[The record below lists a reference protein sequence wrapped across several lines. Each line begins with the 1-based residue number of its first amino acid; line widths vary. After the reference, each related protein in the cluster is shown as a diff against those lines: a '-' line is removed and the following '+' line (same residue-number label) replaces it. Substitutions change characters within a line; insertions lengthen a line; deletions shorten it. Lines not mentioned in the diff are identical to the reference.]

1 MFGMDKLAS
10 AYLAQAIDMAHEL
23 GLFESTTYIMH
34 KKLRHSYDLTAWP
47 LFHWQCTLSLQFQTA
62 PLLRTPPH
70 SPLPDPDLN
79 ADWYSEIWLKYPST
93 SVLVPMQYRYTFK
106 ARVEFSLILNEAM
119 LQASTNEGDNQVV
132 QSGARRIVETVEKL
146 EAWYH
151 TLPDPLLPSNIVFP
165 SQLKLHLHYCYV
177 LIQLYEILT
186 SYENNGS
193 QPLLLDQDELRKSL
207 THYRASFETILRIHY
222 LRHSFEYGNMM
233 LTQFLALLA
242 FLALNKLDSPMARDS
257 SEQKVPGTDVEDT
270 DIRAAKA
277 ALPIAQKGLSDQ
289 GRGYYLPKSVFQDV
303 LSHMTPS
310 DSDTLQSFI
319 TIQQEGPEVTKE
331 RKIRMESHC
340 PPDIIHIANN
350 LDRQLHDNWIH
361 RFAKL
366 TIDKE
371 SGSSILDMVFGC
383 KDGEASLP
391 LHGYFIVSCSGH
403 VFPDR
408 ELSRQGAFESAA
420 ATTLELSD
428 TDEEVQAGPSLPRL
442 LSRAN
447 VTKIACEPCR
457 KRKAKC
463 CGERPKCK
471 ACINKGLECHYQAS
485 SRDLPVLKR
494 KYNEIQEKVNIYER
508 LYDLLMNV
516 PEQDSHAILGKLREG
531 PDVATTILQV
541 DDGDL
546 LLQLASASETRLC
559 KGQAVE
565 NLSNWLRGVLPSR
578 GGGLSALATPGSH
591 DANLGDASASA
602 PAGGTSGAAS
612 CPLSLEH
619 EKATSSNPDAKVM
632 SSSEGR
638 RGPSQSR
645 IRSWAEGMQNDHM
658 PDRLPQSHGL
668 DHVPSTLDQ
677 RDLELYP
684 PAWTTITND
693 MHLILHL
700 LALYKGRS
708 DDPMAGISAR
718 RGWKWLWTEN

>member
-1 MFGMDKLAS
+1 MLFAICMQAFIGRFVHGSNTLAGS
-10 AYLAQAIDMAHEL
+10 SYSVIDR
-23 GLFESTTYIMH
+23 SRYKT
-34 KKLRHSYDLTAWP
+34 LTKGAV
-47 LFHWQCTLSLQFQTA
+47 A
-62 PLLRTPPH
+62 
-70 SPLPDPDLN
+70 
-79 ADWYSEIWLKYPST
+79 
-93 SVLVPMQYRYTFK
+93 
-106 ARVEFSLILNEAM
+106 ILNLAGTRNSWCDAVYPAYDVIIPSSSMNYACPHMSSSRPHPPLSDKE
-119 LQASTNEGDNQVV
+119 LSS
-132 QSGARRIVETVEKL
+132 SGSIFRE
-146 EAWYH
+146 
-151 TLPDPLLPSNIVFP
+151 LLPAP
-165 SQLKLHLHYCYV
+165 V
-177 LIQLYEILT
+177 LNFEGT
-186 SYENNGS
+186 SS
-193 QPLLLDQDELRKSL
+193 
-207 THYRASFETILRIHY
+207 
-222 LRHSFEYGNMM
+222 
-233 LTQFLALLA
+233 
-242 FLALNKLDSPMARDS
+242 DS
-257 SEQKVPGTDVEDT
+257 SQ
-270 DIRAAKA
+270 
-277 ALPIAQKGLSDQ
+277 
-289 GRGYYLPKSVFQDV
+289 
-303 LSHMTPS
+303 
-310 DSDTLQSFI
+310 
-319 TIQQEGPEVTKE
+319 
-331 RKIRMESHC
+331 
-340 PPDIIHIANN
+340 
-350 LDRQLHDNWIH
+350 
-361 RFAKL
+361 
-366 TIDKE
+366 
-371 SGSSILDMVFGC
+371 
-383 KDGEASLP
+383 
-391 LHGYFIVSCSGH
+391 
-403 VFPDR
+403 
-408 ELSRQGAFESAA
+408 
-420 ATTLELSD
+420 
-428 TDEEVQAGPSLPRL
+428 GPSLPRL